1 MWWSGERYN
10 LPIAGTDSHAA
21 RMRKILYFD
30 MDNVLV
36 DFQSA
41 VPHLSPDVLKAYEG
55 NLDEVPGVFS
65 LMTPIPGAIAAFN
78 ELSDLFDTYI
88 LSTAPWGNPSA
99 WSDKLL
105 WIKHHIGAAAHKRLI
120 LSHHKHLNRGHFLV
134 DDRTKHGAG
143 DFEGMHIHFGT
154 ERFPDWPTVLAYL
167 RSAA

>member
-1 MWWSGERYN
+1 MVS
-10 LPIAGTDSHAA
+10 TDGHAA

-36 DFQSA
+36 DFLSA
-41 VPHLSPDVLKAYEG
+41 VPLLSPDVLKEYKD

-65 LMTPIPGAIAAFN
+65 LMAPLPGAIDAFN
-78 ELSDLFDTYI
+78 ELSQLFDAYI
-88 LSTAPWGNPSA
+88 LSTAPWENPSA

-105 WIKHHIGAAAHKRLI
+105 WVKRHLGAAAHKRLI
-120 LSHHKHLNRGHFLV
+120 LSHHKNLNRGDFLV

-143 DFEGMHIHFGT
+143 EFEGMHIQFGT
-154 ERFPDWPTVLAYL
+154 ARFPDWPAVLPFL

>member
-1 MWWSGERYN
+1 MVN
-10 LPIAGTDSHAA
+10 TDGHAA

-41 VPHLSPDVLKAYEG
+41 VPLLSPDVLKEYKD

-65 LMTPIPGAIAAFN
+65 LMAPLPGAIDAFN
-78 ELSDLFDTYI
+78 ELSQLFDAYI
-88 LSTAPWGNPSA
+88 LSTAPWENPSA

-105 WIKHHIGAAAHKRLI
+105 WVKRHLGAAAHKRLI
-120 LSHHKHLNRGHFLV
+120 LSHHKNLNRGDFLV

-143 DFEGMHIHFGT
+143 EFEGMHIQFGT
-154 ERFPDWPTVLAYL
+154 ARFPDWPAVLPFL